1 MEKTKPVAQVR
12 LGTICAS
19 IWRNDTENGSFYNV
33 SFQKLY
39 KDDDGWKYSES
50 FHRDDLLVVA
60 KVADLAHSRI
70 HELQEEARAEE
81 RIE

>member
-1 MEKTKPVAQVR
+1 MDSNSGCSNSTPAYSAMV
-12 LGTICAS
+12 
-19 IWRNDTENGSFYNV
+19 
-33 SFQKLY
+33 QKLY

-50 FHRDDLLVVA
+50 FHRDDLLVLA

-81 RIE
+81 PLE